1 MSRPDTDVVRN
12 VIDKDLD
19 RTFPSHVHFKQQ
31 KGCVLMKSGCG
42 HDLGVGG
49 CGHELCVGGCGH
61 ELCVGGCGHCE
72 AGTDVAHMKVC

>member
-42 HDLGVGG
+42 HDLCVVCVVMSCVLVGV
-49 CGHELCVGGCGH
+49 VMS
-61 ELCVGGCGHCE
+61 CVGGCGHCE